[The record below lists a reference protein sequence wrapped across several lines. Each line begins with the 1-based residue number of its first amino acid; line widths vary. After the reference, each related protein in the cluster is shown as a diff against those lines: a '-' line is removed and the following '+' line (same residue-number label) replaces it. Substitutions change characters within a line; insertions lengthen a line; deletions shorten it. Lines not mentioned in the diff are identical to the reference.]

1 MTFAARAHSI
11 LPTLEPQVKKGMMTM
26 IVWRYGKKW
35 QIGLYLLISIFSS
48 ISNVGNAWITTR
60 FFTAA
65 TTRNT
70 SLFMSSVELG
80 LGIFVSWGVA
90 QWLLKTMRAVI
101 VRTVNLRVKTLLIQY
116 LVDDAPLTTNSGQS
130 ISLMTNDL
138 KLLETNGI
146 LNELFILRD
155 MLTFVG
161 ALIGAFYLDWFIS
174 LAFFIGNLLPMGI
187 SSLMQKTISR
197 ASQHW
202 SQANAAWTGQ
212 LKDFLAGLD
221 TARAYQANGAVK
233 KRTGTLAKTLEN
245 RLFHMNFL
253 IGTVSASGLTAL
265 MVLGVLLPYGLG
277 MGRVIQGTLTL
288 ASFMG
293 IVQLS
298 NDLRNPLLDA
308 LDAYNQRNAAKPVLN
323 RIRMAEKSMATATD
337 AGQALPQ
344 TAANSLLIEHATVKI
359 ANRTILHDIT
369 LHITPGEK
377 VLLMAP
383 SGFGKS
389 TLLRVLQGEIPLA
402 SGTYSVAGI
411 PANTVNRV
419 ALRQHFGLVKQTP
432 FLFND
437 TLRYNITLGA
447 EFSDAAVMTAV
458 QTAGLST
465 LVADK
470 GLDYQVVENGQNLSG
485 GQIQRIEIA
494 RALLRQ
500 RPVLLADE
508 ATSALD
514 DQLADQVR
522 REFLSGPETL
532 IEVGHQV
539 PAAIQAQYDRVI
551 HLDQLSAQ
559 SA

>member
-1 MTFAARAHSI
+1 
-11 LPTLEPQVKKGMMTM
+11 M

-202 SQANAAWTGQ
+202 SQANAA
-212 LKDFLAGLD
+212 
-221 TARAYQANGAVK
+221 
-233 KRTGTLAKTLEN
+233 
-245 RLFHMNFL
+245 
-253 IGTVSASGLTAL
+253 
-265 MVLGVLLPYGLG
+265 
-277 MGRVIQGTLTL
+277 
-288 ASFMG
+288 
-293 IVQLS
+293 
-298 NDLRNPLLDA
+298 
-308 LDAYNQRNAAKPVLN
+308 
-323 RIRMAEKSMATATD
+323 
-337 AGQALPQ
+337 
-344 TAANSLLIEHATVKI
+344 
-359 ANRTILHDIT
+359 
-369 LHITPGEK
+369 
-377 VLLMAP
+377 
-383 SGFGKS
+383 
-389 TLLRVLQGEIPLA
+389 
-402 SGTYSVAGI
+402 
-411 PANTVNRV
+411 
-419 ALRQHFGLVKQTP
+419 
-432 FLFND
+432 
-437 TLRYNITLGA
+437 
-447 EFSDAAVMTAV
+447 
-458 QTAGLST
+458 
-465 LVADK
+465 
-470 GLDYQVVENGQNLSG
+470 
-485 GQIQRIEIA
+485 
-494 RALLRQ
+494 
-500 RPVLLADE
+500 
-508 ATSALD
+508 
-514 DQLADQVR
+514 
-522 REFLSGPETL
+522 
-532 IEVGHQV
+532 
-539 PAAIQAQYDRVI
+539 
-551 HLDQLSAQ
+551 
-559 SA
+559 

>member
-539 PAAIQAQYDRVI
+539 PAAVQAQYDRVI

>member
-1 MTFAARAHSI
+1 
-11 LPTLEPQVKKGMMTM
+11 MMTM

-187 SSLMQKTISR
+187 SSLTQKTISR

-539 PAAIQAQYDRVI
+539 PAAVQAQYDRVI

>member
-187 SSLMQKTISR
+187 SSLTQKTISR

-539 PAAIQAQYDRVI
+539 PAAVQAQYDRVI

>member
-1 MTFAARAHSI
+1 
-11 LPTLEPQVKKGMMTM
+11 MMTM

-514 DQLADQVR
+514 DQLADKVR

>member
-323 RIRMAEKSMATATD
+323 RIRMAEKAMATATD

-539 PAAIQAQYDRVI
+539 PAAVQAQYDRVI

>member
-1 MTFAARAHSI
+1 
-11 LPTLEPQVKKGMMTM
+11 MMTM

-514 DQLADQVR
+514 DQLADKVR

-539 PAAIQAQYDRVI
+539 PAAVQAQYDRVI

>member
-1 MTFAARAHSI
+1 
-11 LPTLEPQVKKGMMTM
+11 GMMTM

-35 QIGLYLLISIFSS
+35 QVGLYLLISIFSS

-116 LVDDAPLTTNSGQS
+116 LVDDAPLKTNSGQS

>member
-11 LPTLEPQVKKGMMTM
+11 LPTLGPQAKKGMMTM

-35 QIGLYLLISIFSS
+35 QVGLYLLISIFSS

-80 LGIFVSWGVA
+80 LGIFVSWGIA

-138 KLLETNGI
+138 KLLETNGT

-161 ALIGAFYLDWFIS
+161 ALVGTFYLDWFIS

-187 SSLMQKTISR
+187 SYLTQKTISR

-233 KRTGTLAKTLEN
+233 KRTRTLATTLEN

-277 MGRVIQGTLTL
+277 MWRVIQGTLTL

-308 LDAYNQRNAAKPVLN
+308 LDAYNQQNAAKPVLN
-323 RIRMAEKSMATATD
+323 RIRTAEKAMAAATD

-344 TAANSLLIEHATVKI
+344 TAANSLMIEHATVKI

-402 SGTYSVAGI
+402 SGTYTVGGI
-411 PANTVNRV
+411 SASQINRV

-447 EFSDAAVMTAV
+447 SFSDKAVMTAV
-458 QTAGLST
+458 QTAGLAA

-485 GQIQRIEIA
+485 GQIQQIEIA

-514 DQLADQVR
+514 DQLADKVR

-539 PAAIQAQYDRVI
+539 PAAVQAQYDRVI

>member
-1 MTFAARAHSI
+1 
-11 LPTLEPQVKKGMMTM
+11 M

-116 LVDDAPLTTNSGQS
+116 LVDDAPLTTNSGQN

-187 SSLMQKTISR
+187 SSLTQKTISR

-323 RIRMAEKSMATATD
+323 RIRMAEKAMATVTD

-539 PAAIQAQYDRVI
+539 PAAVQAQYDRVI

>member
-323 RIRMAEKSMATATD
+323 RIRMAEKAMATATD

>member
-11 LPTLEPQVKKGMMTM
+11 LPTLGPQAKKGMMTM

-35 QIGLYLLISIFSS
+35 QVGLYLLISIFSS

>member
-1 MTFAARAHSI
+1 
-11 LPTLEPQVKKGMMTM
+11 MMTM

-35 QIGLYLLISIFSS
+35 QVGLYLLISIFSS